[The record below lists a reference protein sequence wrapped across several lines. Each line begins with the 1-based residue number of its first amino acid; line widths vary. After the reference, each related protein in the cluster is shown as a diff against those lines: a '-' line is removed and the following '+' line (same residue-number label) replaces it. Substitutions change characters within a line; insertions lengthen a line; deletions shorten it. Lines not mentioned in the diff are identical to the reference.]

1 MFRQLIIVGFVALLG
16 LLAGTWW
23 LDRALNEPLAVP
35 VEGYQFIAG
44 KGDGVYRI
52 AYKLQEAGVVRHA
65 FALRL
70 YAKITDRDQVR
81 AGEYALV
88 QGDTIKTL
96 LEKLQKGQTV
106 QYKVTIPE
114 GLTLAQWLGILQE
127 QPNID
132 RRLSLNFRDE
142 LAAIL
147 GLSADKLEGWFAPDT
162 YMYSSGDSDIEILQR
177 AYQRMTTIMAEQW
190 EQRAKELPYQSP
202 EEALVMASIIE
213 KETGI
218 AEERDEIA
226 GVFVRRLRKGMRL
239 QTDPTVI
246 YGLGDAYRGNLTRA
260 HLQMPTPYN
269 TYLIDGLPPTA
280 IANPGEAAIHAAL
293 HPRPGNSL
301 FFVAKGDGS
310 HHFSATL
317 GEHNEAVRRYQ
328 LRRKSD
334 YRSSPR

>member
-1 MFRQLIIVGFVALLG
+1 MFRQLIVVGIVALLG

-23 LDRALNEPLAVP
+23 LDRALDQPLAVP
-35 VEGYQFIAG
+35 VEGYQFVAG

-52 AYKLQEAGVVRHA
+52 AYKLEEAGVVRHA
-65 FALRL
+65 IALRL
-70 YAKITDRDQVR
+70 YAKMTGRDQVR

-88 QGDTIKTL
+88 EGDTIKTL
-96 LEKLQKGQTV
+96 LDKLQKGLTV
-106 QYKVTIPE
+106 QYRVTIPE
-114 GLTLAQWLGILQE
+114 GLTLAQWLGILHA
-127 QPNID
+127 QPGID
-132 RRLSLNFRDE
+132 RRLSLNFRVE
-142 LAAIL
+142 LADIL
-147 GLSADKLEGWFAPDT
+147 GLAVDKLEGWFAPDT
-162 YMYSSGDSDIEILQR
+162 YVFSGGDSDIDILQR
-177 AYQRMTTIMAEQW
+177 AYQRMTGIMAEQW
-190 EQRAKELPYQSP
+190 QQRAQDLPYQSP

-213 KETGI
+213 KETGV

-246 YGLGDAYRGNLTRA
+246 YGLGDAFRGNLTRA

-280 IANPGEAAIHAAL
+280 IANPGEAAIRAAL
-293 HPRPGNSL
+293 HPRPGNTL

-317 GEHNEAVRRYQ
+317 AEHNEAVRRYQ